1 MKQEIYYNDSYSS
14 LESIIHENNFTKV
27 LIVCGKRIKD
37 SIFNNYNDKYIFFNN
52 YDYNPKLEDVEK
64 LVTLIYEI
72 NPQIVVAIG
81 GGTAIDLAKQA
92 CLLSRIKK
100 ESVKNQITTNSYKS
114 IDNVI
119 PLIAIPTTAGTGSES
134 TKFAVIYIDGIKHS
148 VEHNLMIPK
157 YIILDPNLLSGCPKQ
172 IIASTAMDSLTQAI
186 ESIWSVHSTS
196 KSIEYASQAIQLIN
210 ENIIK
215 GYETQYRDK
224 NVALNMINAANL
236 SGNAINIAKTTAP
249 HAISYPI
256 TIYNNIPHGHAVGMI
271 MTKFFQ

>member
-1 MKQEIYYNDSYSS
+1 MTITQ
-14 LESIIHENNFTKV
+14 
-27 LIVCGKRIKD
+27 
-37 SIFNNYNDKYIFFNN
+37 
-52 YDYNPKLEDVEK
+52 KLSVEK

-92 CLLSRIKK
+92 CLLSRLKK

-172 IIASTAMDSLTQAI
+172 IVQAQQWILSHSSYRINLVGSFYFEKHRVCISSNST
-186 ESIWSVHSTS
+186 H
-196 KSIEYASQAIQLIN
+196 
-210 ENIIK
+210 
-215 GYETQYRDK
+215 
-224 NVALNMINAANL
+224 
-236 SGNAINIAKTTAP
+236 
-249 HAISYPI
+249 
-256 TIYNNIPHGHAVGMI
+256 
-271 MTKFFQ
+271 

>member
-92 CLLSRIKK
+92 CLLSRLKK

-215 GYETQYRDK
+215 GYETQYR
-224 NVALNMINAANL
+224 
-236 SGNAINIAKTTAP
+236 
-249 HAISYPI
+249 
-256 TIYNNIPHGHAVGMI
+256 
-271 MTKFFQ
+271 